1 MFEERFHRSQR
12 ASLALLAVGVAGCI
26 GFTPANTPL
35 EQVDPE
41 HGYRNTT
48 ARPPNL
54 SGEIAL
60 YLAFSGG
67 GTRAAALAYGVL
79 EELRDTSVVVAGQSV
94 RLLDEVDAISGV
106 SGGSFPAAYYGL
118 FGERIFEDFEA
129 RFLQTNL
136 QLRILL
142 RALRPWNLVRLFTP
156 WLSRSDLAANVYDR
170 QLFGGATFADL
181 LRAKGPRIY
190 INATDL
196 SSGERFTFNQQ
207 TFDIICSDL
216 DVLKISTAVAA
227 SSAVPMLLSPIT
239 LKNYAGSCGY
249 ESPEW
254 VKEAMA
260 RRLSDPRINRA
271 ARHYSRLQD
280 AERKQYL
287 HLLDGGISDNLGLRP
302 IIDMVIAAGGIQE
315 FGRIQG
321 GTVPKQI
328 AVIFVN
334 AENDPDPAI
343 DVSAAAP
350 SFASLMQSVSG
361 GQIRRF
367 NFETIVLL
375 HELMKKW
382 GREFETEGRRVGI
395 HLIQVGFDELD
406 DSAERSVLK
415 RIATTFSLGDDEID
429 HLRRAGREILRNSAD
444 FRRLVDSL
452 R

>member
-1 MFEERFHRSQR
+1 MFKQRLHRSLR
-12 ASLALLAVGVAGCI
+12 AGLALVALGVIGCV

-35 EQVDPE
+35 ERFDPGR
-41 HGYRNTT
+41 GYRYTT

-79 EELRDTSVVVAGQSV
+79 EELRDTSVVVAGRSI
-94 RLLDEVDAISGV
+94 RLLDEIDTISGV

-118 FGERIFEDFEA
+118 FGDRIFEDFEA
-129 RFLQTNL
+129 GFLRTNV
-136 QLRILL
+136 QLEILL
-142 RALRPWNLVRLFTP
+142 RALRPWNLIRLLTP
-156 WLSRSDLAANVYDR
+156 WLSRSDLAASVYDR
-170 QLFGGATFADL
+170 RLFGGATFADL
-181 LRAKGPRIY
+181 TRAKGPLIH

-196 SSGERFTFNQQ
+196 SSGERFTFNQE

-239 LKNYAGSCGY
+239 LKNHTGTCGY

-260 RRLSDPRINRA
+260 RRLSDPRLDRA
-271 ARHYSRLQD
+271 ARRYSQLQD

-315 FGRIQG
+315 ASRIQG
-321 GTVPKQI
+321 RAVPNHI
-328 AVIFVN
+328 ALIVVN
-334 AENDPDPAI
+334 AETDPDPTI

-350 SFASLMQSVSG
+350 SFASLMQSVSA
-361 GQIRRF
+361 GQIRRM
-367 NFETIVLL
+367 NFETIMLL
-375 HELMKKW
+375 QELMKNW
-382 GREFETEGRRVGI
+382 GREFETNGRRVRI
-395 HLIQVGFDELD
+395 HVIQVGFDELD
-406 DSAERSVLK
+406 DPTERSILK
-415 RIATTFSLGDDEID
+415 HIATTFSLGDDEID
-429 HLRRAGREILRNSAD
+429 QLRRAGREILRNSGD
-444 FRRLVDSL
+444 YRQFVDAL